1 MEDSKGRGPKKWGV
15 VGLSFSALA
24 MSSVIRISLGVAAPT
39 LMEEYDISP
48 SAMGYVLSGW
58 NWAYTACQLIMG
70 PVVDRFGS
78 WIVLGLGA
86 SVWSLSTIALPL
98 ATTALG
104 LFMFRAVFGIGH
116 SMLIPAQGSTISK
129 WFPSEQRSTALGFA
143 FSGSQVGSAIGA
155 AVCAFLL
162 ASFGWRSIFYWIGA
176 ANLLFVVFWFL
187 FHPDKKIG
195 PQAKLGPARENES
208 LERVSIF
215 ALLFGTEGNSLG
227 VRLRNCRSA
236 WGLAFG
242 QAGYLYAYHVF
253 ISWLPSYLIMERNM
267 SIQLTGIAASL
278 PFVMGMAGTIG
289 GGWLGDHLIRR
300 GFKHTSARKT
310 VVGVGMMVATVMVIT
325 AAYVPQTWLAVALL
339 TLCMGSLRATTGSA
353 NSMPIDLAP
362 STSVASLV
370 SIQNFGGNVG
380 GLMAPIVTGYIL
392 AATGS
397 FTGALVTAGAI
408 MMFGAFSY
416 VFVVGRLPEEEKALV

>member
-1 MEDSKGRGPKKWGV
+1 MENSKEHGSKKWGV
-15 VGLSFSALA
+15 VGLCFGALA

-39 LMEEYDISP
+39 LMKEFDISP
-48 SAMGYVLSGW
+48 ATMGYVLSGW
-58 NWAYTACQLIMG
+58 NWAYTACQLIIG

-78 WIVLGLGA
+78 WIVLGMGA

-98 ATTALG
+98 ASTALG
-104 LFMFRAVFGIGH
+104 LFLFRAVFGVGH

-129 WFPSEQRSTALGFA
+129 WFRSEQRSTALGFA
-143 FSGSQVGSAIGA
+143 FSGSQVGSAVGA
-155 AVCAFLL
+155 AVCALLL
-162 ASFGWRSIFYWIGA
+162 ASFGWRSIFYWVGA
-176 ANLLFVVFWFL
+176 ANLVFAIIWIL
-187 FHPDKKIG
+187 FHPDKQIG
-195 PQAKLGPARENES
+195 PQIKLGPEGEAETVN
-208 LERVSIF
+208 RVPIF
-215 ALLFGTEGNSLG
+215 ALLFGTRDKSLG
-227 VRLRNCRSA
+227 VRLRNCRST

-242 QAGYLYAYHVF
+242 QMGYLYAYSF
-253 ISWLPSYLIMERNM
+253 YLSWLPSYLIMERNM
-267 SIQLTGIAASL
+267 SLQLTGIAASL
-278 PFVMGMAGTIG
+278 PFVMGMVGTIG

-300 GFKHTSARKT
+300 GFNHTSARKT

-325 AAYVPQTWLAVALL
+325 AAYTAQTWLAVTLL

-353 NSMPIDLAP
+353 NAMPLDLAP

-380 GLMAPIVTGYIL
+380 ALMAPIVTGYIF

-416 VFVVGRLPEEEKALV
+416 VFIVGKLPEETQRD

>member
-1 MEDSKGRGPKKWGV
+1 MDNSKGRGSKKWGV
-15 VGLSFSALA
+15 VGLCFGALA
-24 MSSVIRISLGVAAPT
+24 MSSVVRISLGIAAPT
-39 LMEEYDISP
+39 LMKEFDISP
-48 SAMGYVLSGW
+48 VTMGYVLSGW
-58 NWAYTACQLIMG
+58 NWAYTACQLIIG

-86 SVWSLSTIALPL
+86 GVWSLSTIALPL
-98 ATTALG
+98 ATTALA
-104 LFMFRAVFGIGH
+104 LFLFRAVFGIGH
-116 SMLIPAQGSTISK
+116 SMLIPAQASTISK
-129 WFPSEQRSTALGFA
+129 WFRSEQRSTALGFA
-143 FSGSQVGSAIGA
+143 FSGSQVGSAVGA
-155 AVCAFLL
+155 AVCALL
-162 ASFGWRSIFYWIGA
+162 LVSFGWRSVFYWIGA
-176 ANLLFVVFWFL
+176 ANLLFAVIWIL

-195 PQAKLGPARENES
+195 PQTKLGPEGETRTEK
-208 LERVSIF
+208 RVSIF
-215 ALLFGTEGNSLG
+215 ALLFGTGDNSLG

-242 QAGYLYAYHVF
+242 QAGYLYAYHF
-253 ISWLPSYLIMERNM
+253 YISWLPSYFYVERGM
-267 SIQLTGIAASL
+267 TDLESGIVTSLT
-278 PFVMGMAGTIG
+278 FWMGMIGTIG

-300 GFKHTSARKT
+300 GFKPTSARKT

-325 AAYVPQTWLAVALL
+325 AAYTTQTWLAATLL
-339 TLCMGSLRATTGSA
+339 ILCMGSLRATTGSA
-353 NSMPIDLAP
+353 NAMPIDLAP

-380 GLMAPIVTGYIL
+380 GLMAPIVTGYIF

-416 VFVVGRLPEEEKALV
+416 VFIVGRLPEEEKAP

>member
-1 MEDSKGRGPKKWGV
+1 
-15 VGLSFSALA
+15 
-24 MSSVIRISLGVAAPT
+24 MSSVVRISLGIAAPT
-39 LMEEYDISP
+39 LMKEFDISP
-48 SAMGYVLSGW
+48 VTMGYVLSGW
-58 NWAYTACQLIMG
+58 NWAYTACQLIIG

-86 SVWSLSTIALPL
+86 GVWSLSTIALPL
-98 ATTALG
+98 ATTALS
-104 LFMFRAVFGIGH
+104 LFLFRAVFGIGH
-116 SMLIPAQGSTISK
+116 SMLIPAQASTISK
-129 WFPSEQRSTALGFA
+129 WFRSEQRSTALGFA
-143 FSGSQVGSAIGA
+143 FSGSQVGSAVGA
-155 AVCAFLL
+155 AVCALL
-162 ASFGWRSIFYWIGA
+162 LVSFGWRSVFYWIGA
-176 ANLLFVVFWFL
+176 ANLLFAVIWIL

-195 PQAKLGPARENES
+195 PQTKLDPEGETRTEK
-208 LERVSIF
+208 RVSIF
-215 ALLFGTEGNSLG
+215 ALLFGTRGNSLG

-242 QAGYLYAYHVF
+242 QMGYLYAYHVF
-253 ISWLPSYLIMERNM
+253 ISWIPSYLIMERNM

-300 GFKHTSARKT
+300 GLNHTTARKT
-310 VVGVGMMVATVMVIT
+310 VVGIGMMVATVMVIA
-325 AAYVPQTWLAVALL
+325 AAYTPQTWLAVALL

-353 NSMPIDLAP
+353 NAMPIDLAP

-380 GLMAPIVTGYIL
+380 GLMAPIVTGYIF

-397 FTGALVTAGAI
+397 FTGALVTAGAV

-416 VFVVGRLPEEEKALV
+416 VFIVGRLPGE

>member
-1 MEDSKGRGPKKWGV
+1 MDTSKGRGRQKWGV
-15 VGLSFSALA
+15 VGLCFGALA
-24 MSSVIRISLGVAAPT
+24 MSSVVRISLGIAAPT
-39 LMEEYDISP
+39 LMKEFDISP
-48 SAMGYVLSGW
+48 VTMGYVLSGW
-58 NWAYTACQLIMG
+58 NWAYTACQLIIG

-86 SVWSLSTIALPL
+86 GVWSLSTIALPL
-98 ATTALG
+98 ATTALA
-104 LFMFRAVFGIGH
+104 LFLFRAVFGIGH
-116 SMLIPAQGSTISK
+116 SMLIPAQASTISK
-129 WFPSEQRSTALGFA
+129 WFRSEQRSTALGFA
-143 FSGSQVGSAIGA
+143 FSGSQVGSAVGA
-155 AVCAFLL
+155 AACAFLL

-176 ANLLFVVFWFL
+176 ANLLFAIIWIL

-195 PQAKLGPARENES
+195 IQAKLGPERETETV
-208 LERVSIF
+208 ERVPIF
-215 ALLFGTEGNSLG
+215 TLLFGTGDNSLG

-242 QAGYLYAYHVF
+242 QMGYLYAYHVF
-253 ISWLPSYLIMERNM
+253 ISWIPSYLIIERNM
-267 SIQLTGIAASL
+267 SVQLTGIAASL

-300 GFKHTSARKT
+300 GLNHTTARKT
-310 VVGVGMMVATVMVIT
+310 VVGIGMMVAMVMVIA
-325 AAYVPQTWLAVALL
+325 AAYTPQTWLAVALL

-353 NSMPIDLAP
+353 NAMPIDLAP

-380 GLMAPIVTGYIL
+380 GLMAPIVTGYIF

-397 FTGALVTAGAI
+397 FTGALVTAGVI

-416 VFVVGRLPEEEKALV
+416 IFLVGQPLSQA

>member
-1 MEDSKGRGPKKWGV
+1 MEDSKEHGSKRWGV
-15 VGLSFSALA
+15 VGLCFGALA

-39 LMEEYDISP
+39 LMKEFDISP
-48 SAMGYVLSGW
+48 ATMGYVLSGR
-58 NWAYTACQLIMG
+58 NWAYTACQLIIG

-78 WIVLGLGA
+78 WIVLGVGA

-98 ATTALG
+98 ASTALG
-104 LFMFRAVFGIGH
+104 LFLFRAVFGVGH
-116 SMLIPAQGSTISK
+116 SMLIPAQGYTISK

-143 FSGSQVGSAIGA
+143 FSGSQVGSAVGA
-155 AVCAFLL
+155 AVCALLL

-176 ANLLFVVFWFL
+176 ANLVFAIIWIL
-187 FHPDKKIG
+187 FHPDKQIG
-195 PQAKLGPARENES
+195 PQIKLGPEGEAETVK
-208 LERVSIF
+208 RVPIF
-215 ALLFGTEGNSLG
+215 ALLFGTRDKSLG
-227 VRLRNCRSA
+227 VRLRNCRST

-242 QAGYLYAYHVF
+242 QMGYLYAYSF
-253 ISWLPSYLIMERNM
+253 YLIWLPSYLIMERNM
-267 SIQLTGIAASL
+267 SLQLTGIAASL
-278 PFVMGMAGTIG
+278 PFVMGMVGTIG
-289 GGWLGDHLIRR
+289 GGWLGDHLIRK
-300 GFKHTSARKT
+300 GFNHTSARKT

-325 AAYVPQTWLAVALL
+325 AAYTAQTWLAVTLL

-353 NSMPIDLAP
+353 NAMPLDLAP

-370 SIQNFGGNVG
+370 SIQNFGGNIG
-380 GLMAPIVTGYIL
+380 ALMAPIVTGYIF

-416 VFVVGRLPEEEKALV
+416 VFIVGKLPEEKS

>member
-1 MEDSKGRGPKKWGV
+1 MDHSKGRGRQKWGV
-15 VGLSFSALA
+15 VGLCFGALA
-24 MSSVIRISLGVAAPT
+24 MSSVVRISLGIAAPT
-39 LMEEYDISP
+39 LMKEFDISP
-48 SAMGYVLSGW
+48 VTMGYVLSGW
-58 NWAYTACQLIMG
+58 NWAYTACQLIIG

-86 SVWSLSTIALPL
+86 GVWSLATIALPL
-98 ATTALG
+98 ASTALG
-104 LFMFRAVFGIGH
+104 LFLFRAVFGVGH

-129 WFPSEQRSTALGFA
+129 WFRSEQRSTALGFA
-143 FSGSQVGSAIGA
+143 FSGSQVGSAVGA
-155 AVCAFLL
+155 AVCAILL
-162 ASFGWRSIFYWIGA
+162 ASFGWRSIFYWIGT
-176 ANLLFVVFWFL
+176 ANLLFVVIWFL

-215 ALLFGTEGNSLG
+215 ALLFGTRGNSLG
-227 VRLRNCRSA
+227 VRLHNCRSA
-236 WGLAFG
+236 WGLALG
-242 QAGYLYAYHVF
+242 QAGYLYAYHF
-253 ISWLPSYLIMERNM
+253 YISWLPTYLIMERGM

-300 GFKHTSARKT
+300 GFKPTSARKT
-310 VVGVGMMVATVMVIT
+310 VVGVGMMAATVMVIT
-325 AAYVPQTWLAVALL
+325 AAYTSQTWLAVALL
-339 TLCMGSLRATTGSA
+339 TFCMGSLRATTGSA
-353 NSMPIDLAP
+353 NAMPLDLAP

-380 GLMAPIVTGYIL
+380 GLMAPIVTGYIF

-397 FTGALVTAGAI
+397 FSGALVTAGVI

-416 VFVVGRLPEEEKALV
+416 VFIVGRLPEETQRD